1 MLSII
6 IPAYNEASFID
17 CTLQELQDLIK
28 DRSDIEVIVID
39 NASTDGT
46 GNIVRRRSWVKL
58 ITLPERVTVAAA
70 RNAGVGASIGSCF
83 AFIDADILVSSEW
96 FSALIDFAHICDE
109 EPLSITGC
117 KVAIS
122 RKPSWIE
129 QSWFRWMKTYGANY
143 INSGN
148 LICSRKVFNRVN
160 GFCESLK
167 TGEDVDFCHRAKN
180 LGIAVRPDPSF
191 LVYHEGY
198 PKTILDFFA
207 RERWH
212 GIGDTQSIK
221 KFFASKVAIASLI
234 MMMLTFL
241 SVILFLGGEY
251 SAAFGVIALIS
262 LFNVMA
268 LLKRLRVVSLRQF
281 LTVFFLNYLYFFA
294 RFLSLFSHSFTKKR
308 S

>member
-1 MLSII
+1 VLSII
-6 IPAYNEASFID
+6 IPAYNECSFIEN
-17 CTLQELQDLIK
+17 TLQELHGYTK
-28 DRSDIEVIVID
+28 DRSDIEIIVID

-46 GNIVRRRSWVKL
+46 ESIVRRHSWVKL
-58 ITLPERVTVAAA
+58 IVLPKRVTVAAA
-70 RNAGVGASIGSCF
+70 RNAGVKASRGSCF
-83 AFIDADILVSSEW
+83 AFIDADILVSSDW
-96 FSALIDFAHICDE
+96 FSALIDFAHVCHE
-109 EPLSITGC
+109 EPLTITGC

-129 QSWFRWMKTYGANY
+129 EYWFRWMKTSGVNY

-148 LICSRKVFNRVN
+148 LICSRAVFNLIN

-180 LGIAVRPDPSF
+180 LGVAVRSDPSF

-198 PKTILDFFA
+198 PKTLVDFFA

-221 KFFASKVAIASLI
+221 KFITSKVAIAALI

-241 SVILFLGGEY
+241 CIILFVSSKY
-251 SAAFGVIALIS
+251 SAALGVIILIG
-262 LFNVMA
+262 LFNVVA
-268 LLKRLRVVSLRQF
+268 ILKRLRIISLRQF
-281 LTVFFLNYLYFFA
+281 LAAFFLNYLYFVA
-294 RFLSLFSHSFTKKR
+294 RFLSLFSHSLKR
-308 S
+308 NRN